1 MTNTRRSFLQ
11 ASGAAALLGLSG
23 CTGVLDDDEGL
34 NDSGPPA
41 YTSWMYDPRELLGV
55 ETRGY
60 ATFDIESVLAQRDSL
75 PSDPFEGLEQANEEL
90 EVVDL
95 EEFSRMTAVGGS
107 TLNAENPEL
116 GGSIVLEGSFD
127 VDAITERIESEGD
140 SSQYRTGSYEGYD
153 LYYGEQENEF
163 QGTTNSFAFAINEEH
178 VVVGG
183 SNSDAMSGRAAA
195 EAMIDTSNGD
205 RTGYYNRSDYAER
218 LVNEFSGTTMS
229 MGVEF
234 DLGTLIR
241 DQVQDDRVRLVL
253 SGLGAAGMAATID
266 GEMATNEIL
275 LVYEEDAEVPED
287 TARDL
292 LDEARNQQPEA
303 FEQFEDVSISS
314 GDRTLRFTIEVDTQR
329 LWEES
334 GLGPTG
340 VADTATGGGSA
351 SSPPQASFGFDWEDY
366 DEDRK
371 EVTITHQGGANIDAE
386 RLSLEG
392 DILGRSSWRNTDD
405 DQVVAGSRAQALVEA
420 GGYVALVWTSADGS
434 TSAQLAGSSA
444 PN

>member
-1 MTNTRRSFLQ
+1 MTHSRRTFLQ

-34 NDSGPPA
+34 GNSGPPGH
-41 YTSWMYDPRELLGV
+41 TSWLYDPKDLLGV

-75 PSDPFEGLEQANEEL
+75 PSDPFEGLEQANEEIDQ
-90 EVVDL
+90 VDL
-95 EEFSRMTAVGGS
+95 EEFSRMTMVGGS

-116 GGSIVLEGSFD
+116 GGSFVLEGSFD
-127 VDAITERIESEGD
+127 VETITDEIESSGND
-140 SSQYRTGSYEGYD
+140 SQYETGSYEGYE
-153 LYYGEQENEF
+153 LYYGEQVNEF
-163 QGTTNSFAFAINEEH
+163 QGTTNSFAVAINENN

-183 SNSDAMSGRAAA
+183 SNSDAMSGRDAA
-195 EAMIDTSNGD
+195 ETMIDTNNGD
-205 RTGYYNRSDYAER
+205 QARYYNQSDYAER
-218 LVNEFSGTTMS
+218 LVDEFSGTTMS

-241 DQVQDDRVRLVL
+241 DQIQDDNVRLLL
-253 SGLGAAGMAATID
+253 SGLGAAGMAATIE
-266 GEMATNEIL
+266 GETATNEIL

-292 LDEARNQQPEA
+292 LDRAREEEPAA
-303 FEQFEDVSISS
+303 FEQFGDVSISS
-314 GDRTLRFTIEVDTQR
+314 GDRTLRFTMEVDTQQ
-329 LWEES
+329 LWEQS
-334 GLGPTG
+334 GLGPTS
-340 VADTATGGGSA
+340 VADSATASGSA
-351 SSPPQASFGFDWEDY
+351 SMPQASFGFEWADY
-366 DEDRK
+366 DEEGLK
-371 EVTITHQGGANIDAE
+371 EVTVTHQGGDAIDAE

-392 DILGRSSWRNTDD
+392 DIEAQGSWNGE
-405 DQVVAGSRAQALVEA
+405 QVAAGTSTQALVRA
-420 GGYVALVWTSADGS
+420 GGYAAVVWTSADGS